1 MTTLD
6 HIALDA
12 ARIEDM
18 IERETIPAGVAI
30 MRLQQAS
37 LELRDIPAAP
47 FETEE
52 DADTFDYKTR
62 LVIAGMMAQMSDLER
77 AEYLAILGDE
87 GIN

>member
-1 MTTLD
+1 MNTLD

-18 IERETIPAGVAI
+18 IERETVPAGVAI

-37 LELRDIPAAP
+37 PELRDIPAGP

-52 DADTFDYKTR
+52 DADAFDYKTR